1 MFQKSEDMI
10 TPQHLNYH
18 HLRYFWEVARH
29 GSLRVAAQKLNVS
42 QPTISAQVKALEEA
56 LDRQLFSRSGRG
68 LRLTSAGQMVLDYAG
83 EIFGLGGRLVD
94 VLNGAHSRQ
103 PARLNLG
110 ITDSF
115 AKLFAW
121 NLVRPALRQHP
132 GLFVACSEGKA
143 TELLAQMVTG
153 RLDVVLSDE
162 PAPSSLPIKAF
173 NHLLGEV
180 PVVFCAA
187 EVLAGSLKKG
197 FPESLNDAPLL
208 LPSAQTAWRH
218 QLDHW
223 FEMNNV
229 RPNVVAEFDD
239 SALMKTAAADGLGV
253 VPVALP
259 VAAEAEARFQLHAIS
274 EAVHCGFPSY
284 LITVER
290 SLKHPAVRT
299 IAKEARLYFKSVG
312 KHSEVGG
319 QISLTDEVGE
329 E

>member
-1 MFQKSEDMI
+1 MLNS
-10 TPQHLNYH
+10 QHLNYH

-29 GSLRVAAQKLNVS
+29 GSLRVAAEKLSVS
-42 QPTISAQVKALEEA
+42 QPTISAQVKALEDS

-68 LRLTSAGQMVLDYAG
+68 LRLTEAGRMVMDYAG

-103 PARLNLG
+103 PVRLNLG

-121 NLVRPALRQHP
+121 NMVRPALKQHP

-143 TELLAQMVTG
+143 AELLGQMVTG

-173 NHLLGEV
+173 SHLLGEV
-180 PVVFCAA
+180 PVVFCAC
-187 EVLAGSLKKG
+187 EELASHLKEG
-197 FPESLNDAPLL
+197 FPGSLNDAPVL

-218 QLDHW
+218 QIDHW
-223 FEMNNV
+223 FELNNV

-253 VPVALP
+253 VAIAVP
-259 VAAEAEARFQLHAIS
+259 VAAEAEARFNLHRIS

-299 IAKEARLYFKSVG
+299 IAKEARAYFKTVG
-312 KHSEVGG
+312 TGRDQGG
-319 QISLTDEVGE
+319 QISLTDEADEG
-329 E
+329 